1 MSSPLSQLKPASVV
15 PANAAIPKYAV
26 WFNQIRGIDGSWPA
40 SLKLDLMKISD
51 EIKLYDQAFSP
62 MAKRNVAMSIVD
74 RLDAFGKAWKRAYG
88 IAPLPKLLTDLDAAA
103 RKEADASSGH
113 KYDYVSCIGYGV
125 KTGKFDEH
133 LFKAS
138 WTGSKWQY
146 NGLVEYGGA
155 SSDKVDYLARCIT
168 MRQVIDTA
176 YTQYKGAHGS
186 NPNDA
191 KTLKIFMAPE
201 FYFRGRQ
208 GAYDIALV
216 TEIFDNLRNYTQD
229 PRFQD
234 WLFVFGTVIGASF
247 DDRLVCRNCGK
258 SGASQFMRT
267 GLNQYT
273 CTGCPP
279 GSVTER
285 RLGARIDNVALIQKG
300 GESDFKNAH
309 VIEKEYV
316 SHIDFRRYASSHTLK
331 EGGKA
336 TGFSNAAIL
345 NPWNKD
351 RRIEIMGQNLRA
363 LPVPGSRDLGG
374 SPSKF
379 TDERMGGSIFTID
392 GIKFGL
398 EICLDHL
405 NAKIPTGSGIQVQ
418 LVPSAGAH
426 LKQLVCVSNGIG
438 FNVDGLKADSDMQV
452 NTTGAPTKP
461 PAVSGSAPGGGSIKI
476 YGPQAIPYA

>member
-1 MSSPLSQLKPASVV
+1 MSGPLSQLRPASVI

-26 WFNQIRGIDGSWPA
+26 WYNQIRGIDSSWPA
-40 SLKLDLMKISD
+40 GLKLDLMKISE

-74 RLDAFGKAWKRAYG
+74 RLDAFTKAWKRAYG
-88 IAPLPKLLTDLDAAA
+88 IAPLPKLLVDLGEAA
-103 RKEADASSGH
+103 RKEAGADSGH
-113 KYDYVSCIGYGV
+113 KYDFVSCVGYGV

-146 NGLVEYGGA
+146 NGLVQYAGA
-155 SSDKVDYLARCIT
+155 STDKVDYLARCIT
-168 MRQVIDTA
+168 LRQAIDVA
-176 YTQYKGAHGS
+176 YSQYVAAHGS

-201 FYFRGRQ
+201 FFFRGRQ
-208 GAYDIALV
+208 GAYDISLV
-216 TEIFDNLRNYTQD
+216 SEIFDNLRSFTED
-229 PRFQD
+229 ARFKD

-258 SGASQFMRT
+258 SGARQFVRT

-279 GSVTER
+279 DSVTER

-316 SHIDFRRYASSHTLK
+316 SHIDFRRYASSHAMK
-331 EGGKA
+331 EGAKA
-336 TGFSNAAIL
+336 TGYGNAAIL
-345 NPWNKD
+345 NAWNKD
-351 RRIEIMGQNLRA
+351 RRIDIMGQNLRA
-363 LPVPGSRDLGG
+363 LPVPGSRDVGG

-405 NAKIPTGSGIQVQ
+405 NGKIPPGSGIQIQ

-426 LKQLVCVSNGIG
+426 IKQLVCVSNGIG
-438 FNVDGLKADSDMQV
+438 FNVDGLKADCDMQV
-452 NTTGAPTKP
+452 NTVGTPTKATP
-461 PAVSGSAPGGGSIKI
+461 VSNAAPGGGSIKI
-476 YGPQAIPYA
+476 FAPQLIPYG